1 MLFDDKTP
9 MGFEPIS
16 AVLQTAVFNLWTTG
30 SHYRPRETRT
40 LTDGFGDRNATIT
53 PSAYINDNGGI
64 RTLMAN

>member
-40 LTDGFGDRNATIT
+40 LTDGFGDRNAAIT
-53 PSAYINDNGGI
+53 P
-64 RTLMAN
+64 